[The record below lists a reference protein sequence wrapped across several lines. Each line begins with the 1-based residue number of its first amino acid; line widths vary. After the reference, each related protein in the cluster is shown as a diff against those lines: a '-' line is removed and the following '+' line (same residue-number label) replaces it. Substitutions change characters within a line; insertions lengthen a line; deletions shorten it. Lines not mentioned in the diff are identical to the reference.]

1 MKTIRRGTHAG
12 PLRRW
17 IAACFAA
24 GLISAAPAASPQ
36 EQTAAMSLE
45 ACILEAL
52 RNNLGVAIEVIT
64 PRLSALSF
72 EFAKEKYIPSLS
84 VGLTESN
91 TSSAS
96 FSWIEA
102 AALVTS
108 DDQTY
113 SAQLSEF
120 VPLGGRFYATL
131 SSYKSE
137 SNRSYLTINPR
148 YGSTLTFTY
157 WQPLLRNFGLGLNR
171 RDIVIARNNLDISE
185 VNFRAVL
192 QNTIYSVEQAYW
204 NLVYAVE
211 NLKVRRQ
218 SLALAKDLLA
228 KNTREAEVGT
238 IAPIEVLN
246 AEAEVATR
254 EADILQAESQVASTQ
269 DSLATILNLPRREG
283 QPRLARVIPT
293 DQPAF
298 EARPLDFDAS
308 LQTAMEN
315 RSDLQA
321 TRLDLQNKELTY
333 RYLRNQLLPDLS
345 LNASYW
351 SPGVSGTQI
360 LYQDDDPLTNVII
373 GTIPGGASG
382 SLNDAFRLRYRNWS
396 ISLSLSIPINYYLSR
411 SHFAQIQISRDQA
424 LLRLQYLE
432 QQVYLEIRNAVRD
445 VETNFKRVQAYKL
458 ARELAERRLQAEEK
472 KLKVGLTTNYLVLL
486 NQRDLDSAK
495 TNELKALID
504 YNLSLSSLERSLGTS
519 LRTKGIRIGDI
530 INRDQD
536 R

>member
-1 MKTIRRGTHAG
+1 VSAAAG
-12 PLRRW
+12 PVLRRLRRPCGFLL
-17 IAACFAA
+17 AAVLAAA
-24 GLISAAPAASPQ
+24 GPATAAQ
-36 EQTAAMSLE
+36 DRTAAMSLE

-52 RNNLGVAIEVIT
+52 RNNLGVAVEVIT
-64 PRLSALSF
+64 PRITALSLAF
-72 EFAKEKYIPSLS
+72 TKEKYVPSLAL
-84 VGLTESN
+84 GLTTSN

-102 AALVTS
+102 AAQVTAQ
-108 DDQTY
+108 DQNY
-113 SAQLSEF
+113 SAQISQY
-120 VPLGGRFYATL
+120 VPTGGRFYATL

-137 SNRSYLTINPR
+137 SNRSYQTINPR
-148 YGSTLTFTY
+148 YGSTLSFTF
-157 WQPLLRNFGLGLNR
+157 WQPLLRNFGLGLNK

-192 QNTIYSVEQAYW
+192 QNTIYGVEQAYW

-218 SLALAKDLLA
+218 SLELARDLLA

-254 EADILQAESQVASTQ
+254 EADILQAESQVAASQ
-269 DSLATILNLPRREG
+269 DSLATILNLPREEG
-283 QPRLARVIPT
+283 QPRLARIEPT

-298 EARPLDFDAS
+298 EARPLDFEAS
-308 LQTAMEN
+308 LQTAMDN
-315 RSDLQA
+315 RTDLQI

-333 RYLRNQLLPDLS
+333 KYLRNQLLPDLS
-345 LNASYW
+345 LTASYW
-351 SPGVSGTQI
+351 SPGISGTQL
-360 LYQDDDPLTNVII
+360 LYQDDDPLTNVVI
-373 GTIPGGASG
+373 GNIPGGASG
-382 SLNDAFRLRYRNWS
+382 SLRDAFRLRYTNWS
-396 ISLSLSIPINYYLSR
+396 VSLSLSIPVSYYLTR
-411 SHFAQIQISRDQA
+411 GHWAQIQISRDQA
-424 LLRLQYLE
+424 LLRLQNLE
-432 QQVYLEIRNAVRD
+432 QQVYLEIRGAVRD
-445 VETNFKRVQAYKL
+445 VETNFKRVEAYRL

-486 NQRDLDSAK
+486 NQRDLATAK

-504 YNLSLSSLERSLGTS
+504 YNLSLSALEKSLGTS
-519 LRTKGIRIGDI
+519 LRTKGIRIDDI
-530 INRDQD
+530 IKRDPQ

>member
-1 MKTIRRGTHAG
+1 MIR
-12 PLRRW
+12 PLRLLSRGLL
-17 IAACFAA
+17 A
-24 GLISAAPAASPQ
+24 GLCAVLPAAAQ
-36 EQTAAMSLE
+36 ERTAAMSLE

-52 RNNLGVAIEVIT
+52 RNNLGVAIEVIN
-64 PRLSALSF
+64 PRLSALSLAF
-72 EFAKEKYIPSLS
+72 VKEKYIPSVSMGLS
-84 VGLTESN
+84 SSN

-102 AALVTS
+102 AAQVTS
-108 DDQTY
+108 QDQNY
-113 SAQLSEF
+113 SAQVSQF

-148 YGSTLTFTY
+148 FGSTLTFTY
-157 WQPLLRNFGLGLNR
+157 WQPLLRNFGLNLNK
-171 RDIVIARNNLDISE
+171 RDIVISRNNLDISE
-185 VNFRAVL
+185 ISFRSVL
-192 QNTIYSVEQAYW
+192 QNTIYNVEQSYW

-218 SLALAKDLLA
+218 SLDLAKDLLA

-254 EADILQAESQVASTQ
+254 EADILQAEAQVASGQ
-269 DSLATILNLPRREG
+269 DGLATILNLPREEG
-283 QPRLARVIPT
+283 QPRLARIVPT

-298 EARPLDFDAS
+298 EARPLDFEAS

-315 RSDLQA
+315 RADLQT

-333 RYLRNQLLPDLS
+333 GYLRNQLLPDLS
-345 LNASYW
+345 LTASYW
-351 SPGVSGTQI
+351 SPGISGTQI
-360 LYQDDDPLTNVII
+360 LYQDDDPLTNMVV
-373 GTIPGGASG
+373 GTVPGGASG
-382 SLNDAFRLRYRNWS
+382 SLRDAFRMSYRNWS
-396 ISLSLSIPINYYLSR
+396 VSLSLSIPVNYYISR
-411 SHFAQIQISRDQA
+411 NHFTQIQISRDQA
-424 LLRLQYLE
+424 LLRLENLE

-445 VETNFKRVQAYKL
+445 VETNFKRVQAYRL

-486 NQRDLDSAK
+486 NQRDLATAK

-519 LRTKGIRIGDI
+519 LRTKGIRIDDI
-530 INRDQD
+530 IDRDQD
-536 R
+536 D

>member
-1 MKTIRRGTHAG
+1 MR
-12 PLRRW
+12 PLRLLALLGTAFW
-17 IAACFAA
+17 GAVLPAA
-24 GLISAAPAASPQ
+24 GQ
-36 EQTAAMSLE
+36 ERTAAMSLE

-52 RNNLGVAIEVIT
+52 RNNLGVAIEVIN
-64 PRLSALSF
+64 PRLSALNLAF
-72 EFAKEKYIPSLS
+72 VKEKYVPSLS
-84 VGLTESN
+84 MGLSTAS

-102 AALVTS
+102 ESQVS
-108 DDQTY
+108 SQDQNY
-113 SAQLSEF
+113 SAQISQF

-157 WQPLLRNFGLGLNR
+157 WQPLLRNFGLGLNK

-185 VNFRAVL
+185 VSFRSVL
-192 QNTIYSVEQAYW
+192 QNTIYSVEQSYW

-218 SLALAKDLLA
+218 SLDLAKDLLV

-246 AEAEVATR
+246 AQAEVATR
-254 EADILQAESQVASTQ
+254 EADILQAESQVASSQ
-269 DSLATILNLPRREG
+269 DGLATILNLPRREG
-283 QPRLARVIPT
+283 PPRLARMLPT

-298 EARPLDFDAS
+298 EARPLDFETC

-315 RSDLQA
+315 RADIQT

-333 RYLRNQLLPDLS
+333 GYYRNPLLPDLS
-345 LNASYW
+345 LTASYW
-351 SPGVSGTQI
+351 SPGISGTQI
-360 LYQDDDPLTNVII
+360 LYQDDDPLTNLVI

-382 SLNDAFRLRYRNWS
+382 SLRDAFRLRYRNWS
-396 ISLSLSIPINYYLSR
+396 ISLSLSIPINYYIGR
-411 SHFAQIQISRDQA
+411 SHFAQIQGSREQA
-424 LLRLQYLE
+424 YLRLQNLE

-445 VETNFKRVQAYKL
+445 VETNFKRVQAYRL
-458 ARELAERRLQAEEK
+458 ARELAEKRLQAEEK

-486 NQRDLDSAK
+486 NQRDLASAK
-495 TNELKALID
+495 TNELRAMID

-519 LRTKGIRIGDI
+519 LRTKGIRIDDI
-530 INRDQD
+530 INRDKAS
-536 R
+536 